1 MGLLGRGPEG
11 CRGPLQHR
19 ARAGLGP
26 GRQLCDRAQHLT
38 SLRLGDSSFLR
49 EDSGPIS
56 QGCGEGHGRL
66 GGQHHAAQS
75 TSRDLTE
82 HLLCDRLCPRSGVQW
97 PVAPVQPTMGGL
109 QPTGEKGSR
118 GPATWLSAERGQEP
132 AAPMLRRAP
141 APPRGAGYL
150 TSAFQCPRLQARTGG
165 RTWPRSHCEVRRK
178 QLKQLHP
185 TSGPRE
191 S

>member
-1 MGLLGRGPEG
+1 MGRGPEG

-132 AAPMLRRAP
+132 AAPCSAAHQLRLVGQVTS
-141 APPRGAGYL
+141 PPRFSVPDSKQGQEEGRG
-150 TSAFQCPRLQARTGG
+150 PDRTV
-165 RTWPRSHCEVRRK
+165 RSEGSSLSNFT
-178 QLKQLHP
+178 QHP
-185 TSGPRE
+185 VHGKAKY
-191 S
+191 